1 MSKHQKDLTID
12 KLMDKIKTY
21 ITDEKELDIIKEAYK
36 FAYEK
41 HFGQKRLTG
50 EEYIIHPLNVAYIL
64 TRINADYET
73 LSAALL
79 HDTVEDY
86 NVTKEEIEEKF
97 GHNIMTLVEGVTKI
111 NKLNLSGTT
120 EALINNQ
127 RKILV
132 GLSEDVRVIIIKLAD
147 RLNNMQ
153 TLFVHSEKKQK
164 ETAKETL
171 DILTPIADRLGIN
184 SIKQDLEE
192 LCLRYS
198 KPDEYYD
205 IVEKLNATKAER
217 DNSVAKMIE
226 SVSELLNKHDIKHEI
241 FGRSKSIYSIYK
253 KLEKGKRFSEIYDL
267 LALRILV
274 DTEQDCY
281 QALGIIHSKYR
292 PKPRRFKDYI
302 AMPKTNMYQSL
313 HTTVFGVDGQLFEIQ
328 IRTYDMDRVAEYGIA
343 SHWSYKEKGSVKAV
357 MQNEMEQK
365 LQFFRAIMDLRKEQD
380 NPEEFVNTVKKEV
393 FQNMI
398 YVFTPLGDVI
408 ELPNG
413 STPIDFAYKVHS
425 KVGDHAV
432 GAIVNSNMVPL
443 DYKLKSDDIV
453 KIITNNNS
461 IGPSRE
467 WLNIVATTQAKNKI
481 KAFFNKASKEEN
493 LKKGEE
499 ILSKELRKQKISND
513 EFWGDEKSKK
523 LLADLKINSN
533 NELYSNLGSG
543 KLSISVVMDNYL
555 KKEVSKDEKILEKA
569 TKNSQKQSDN
579 NSLISIA
586 GIDDIK
592 VNLAS
597 CCNPVPGDR
606 IVGYIT
612 KGYGVTIHRMVCP
625 NVSNLDE
632 RLIEVKWN
640 KEVSKLPTNILV
652 RASSDNNSLINI
664 ISKAANNDIP
674 VRKFTSRHSKE
685 DDSIEL
691 TVLVNNKEQ
700 LLKLMNDIKMI
711 PEVTDVERFIRWE
724 YLFKEV

>member
-1 MSKHQKDLTID
+1 MSKHIKDLTIQ

-21 ITDEKELDIIKEAYK
+21 ITDKNELEIIDKAYQ

-41 HFGQKRLTG
+41 HFEQKRLTG
-50 EEYIIHPLNVAYIL
+50 EPYIIHPLNVAYIL
-64 TRINADYET
+64 TRTNADFET

-79 HDTVEDY
+79 HDVVEDC
-86 NVTKEEIEEKF
+86 NVSSDEIEERF
-97 GHNIMTLVEGVTKI
+97 GHNIAVLVDGVTKI

-164 ETAKETL
+164 ATARETL

-192 LCLRYS
+192 FCLRYL

-205 IVEKLNATKAER
+205 IVEKLNATKTER

-226 SVSELLNKHDIKHEI
+226 SVSELLYKHDIKHEI
-241 FGRSKSIYSIYK
+241 KGRSKSIYSIYK
-253 KLEKGKRFSEIYDL
+253 KLEKGKRFSDIYDL

-281 QALGIIHSKYR
+281 QALGIIHSKFR
-292 PKPRRFKDYI
+292 PKPKRFKDYI

-313 HTTVFGVDGQLFEIQ
+313 HTTVFGVDGQLYEIQ
-328 IRTYDMDRVAEYGIA
+328 IRTYEMDRVAEYGIA

-365 LQFFRAIMDLRKEQD
+365 LQFFRAIMDLKKEQD
-380 NPEEFVNTVKKEV
+380 NPEEFVDTVKKEV
-393 FQNMI
+393 FQNTI

-408 ELPNG
+408 ELPSG
-413 STPIDFAYKVHS
+413 STPIDFAYRVHS
-425 KVGDHAV
+425 NVGDKAT
-432 GAIVNSNMVPL
+432 GAIVNSHMVPL
-443 DYKLKSDDIV
+443 DYELHSDDIV

-461 IGPSRE
+461 SGPSRE
-467 WLNIVATTQAKNKI
+467 WLNIVRTTQAKNKI
-481 KAFFNKASKEEN
+481 KAFFNRANKEEN
-493 LKKGEE
+493 LKKGEDL
-499 ILSKELRKQKISND
+499 LSKELRRQKISND
-513 EFWGDEKSKK
+513 EFFDDEKIKK
-523 LLADLKINSN
+523 LLSDLKCNSL
-533 NELYSNLGSG
+533 NELYGNLGSG
-543 KLSISVVMDNYL
+543 KLTVNTVMDNYL
-555 KKEVSKDEKILEKA
+555 KKEVSKDDKIIEKV
-569 TKNSQKQSDN
+569 TKGSNKQSVN
-579 NSLISIA
+579 NSLVSIA

-597 CCNPVPGDR
+597 CCNPVIGDR

-612 KGYGVTIHRMVCP
+612 KGYGVTVHRMLCP
-625 NVSNLDE
+625 NVASLDE

-640 KEVSKLPTNILV
+640 QKQSKLPTNILV
-652 RASSDNNSLINI
+652 RVNGLNNALISI

-674 VRKFTSRHSKE
+674 VRQFSSHRSKE
-685 DDSIEL
+685 DEVIEM
-691 TVLVNNKEQ
+691 TVLVNDKNQ

-711 PEVTDVERFIRWE
+711 SEVTEVERLI
-724 YLFKEV
+724 K

>member
-1 MSKHQKDLTID
+1 
-12 KLMDKIKTY
+12 
-21 ITDEKELDIIKEAYK
+21 
-36 FAYEK
+36 
-41 HFGQKRLTG
+41 
-50 EEYIIHPLNVAYIL
+50 
-64 TRINADYET
+64 
-73 LSAALL
+73 
-79 HDTVEDY
+79 
-86 NVTKEEIEEKF
+86 
-97 GHNIMTLVEGVTKI
+97 
-111 NKLNLSGTT
+111 
-120 EALINNQ
+120 
-127 RKILV
+127 
-132 GLSEDVRVIIIKLAD
+132 
-147 RLNNMQ
+147 
-153 TLFVHSEKKQK
+153 
-164 ETAKETL
+164 
-171 DILTPIADRLGIN
+171 
-184 SIKQDLEE
+184 
-192 LCLRYS
+192 
-198 KPDEYYD
+198 
-205 IVEKLNATKAER
+205 
-217 DNSVAKMIE
+217 
-226 SVSELLNKHDIKHEI
+226 
-241 FGRSKSIYSIYK
+241 
-253 KLEKGKRFSEIYDL
+253 
-267 LALRILV
+267 
-274 DTEQDCY
+274 
-281 QALGIIHSKYR
+281 
-292 PKPRRFKDYI
+292 
-302 AMPKTNMYQSL
+302 MPKTNMYQSL

-632 RLIEVKWN
+632 RLIEVKY
-640 KEVSKLPTNILV
+640 
-652 RASSDNNSLINI
+652 
-664 ISKAANNDIP
+664 IS
-674 VRKFTSRHSKE
+674 
-685 DDSIEL
+685 
-691 TVLVNNKEQ
+691 
-700 LLKLMNDIKMI
+700 
-711 PEVTDVERFIRWE
+711 
-724 YLFKEV
+724 

>member
-1 MSKHQKDLTID
+1 MSKHQKDLTIE

-21 ITDEKELDIIKEAYK
+21 ITDENELSVIDKAYK
-36 FAYEK
+36 YAYEK

-64 TRINADYET
+64 TRISADYET

-79 HDTVEDY
+79 HDVVEDCG
-86 NVTKEEIEEKF
+86 VSVSEIEENF
-97 GHNIMTLVEGVTKI
+97 GHNIAILVDGVTKI

-164 ETAKETL
+164 ETARETL

-192 LCLRYS
+192 LCLRYL

-226 SVSELLNKHDIKHEI
+226 SVSDLLNKHDIKHEI
-241 FGRSKSIYSIYK
+241 FGRSKSIYSIHK

-281 QALGIIHSKYR
+281 QALGIIHSKFR
-292 PKPRRFKDYI
+292 PKPKRFKDYI

-313 HTTVFGVDGQLFEIQ
+313 HTTVFGIDGQLYEIQ
-328 IRTYDMDRVAEYGIA
+328 IRTYEMDRVAEYGIA

-365 LQFFRAIMDLRKEQD
+365 LQFFRAIMDLKKEQE
-380 NPEEFVNTVKKEV
+380 NPEDFVNTVKEEV
-393 FQNMI
+393 FHNTI

-413 STPIDFAYKVHS
+413 STPVDFAYKVHTN
-425 KVGDHAV
+425 VGDKTT

-461 IGPSRE
+461 AGPSRE
-467 WLNIVATTQAKNKI
+467 WLNFVQTTHAKNKI
-481 KAFFNKASKEEN
+481 KSFFNRVNKEEN

-513 EFWGDEKSKK
+513 EFFDEEKFKK
-523 LLADLKINSN
+523 LLSDLKFNSA
-533 NELYSNLGSG
+533 NELYGNLGSG
-543 KLSISVVMDNYL
+543 KISINTVMDNFL
-555 KKEVSKDEKILEKA
+555 KKEVSKEEKILEKA
-569 TKNSQKQSDN
+569 AKGSQKQSSS
-579 NSLISIA
+579 NSLIGVA

-612 KGYGVTIHRMVCP
+612 KGYGITVHRMVCP

-640 KEVSKLPTNILV
+640 TDSSKLPTNILV
-652 RASSDNNSLINI
+652 RSNSDNNSLINI

-674 VRKFTSRHSKE
+674 VRRFNSHRSKE
-685 DDSIEL
+685 DDAIEM

-711 PEVTDVERFIRWE
+711 PEVTDVERLI
-724 YLFKEV
+724 K

>member
-1 MSKHQKDLTID
+1 MSKHQKDLTIE

-21 ITDEKELDIIKEAYK
+21 ITDEKELSVIDEAYK

-64 TRINADYET
+64 TRISADYET

-79 HDTVEDY
+79 HDVVEDC
-86 NVTKEEIEEKF
+86 NVSINEIEEKF
-97 GHNIMTLVEGVTKI
+97 GHNISILVDGVTKI

-164 ETAKETL
+164 ETSRETL

-192 LCLRYS
+192 LCLRYL
-198 KPDEYYD
+198 KPEEYYD

-241 FGRSKSIYSIYK
+241 KGRSKSIYSIYK
-253 KLEKGKRFSEIYDL
+253 KLEKGKRFSDIYDL
-267 LALRILV
+267 LALRIFV

-281 QALGIIHSKYR
+281 QALGIIHSKFR

-313 HTTVFGVDGQLFEIQ
+313 HTTVFGVDGQLYEIQ
-328 IRTYDMDRVAEYGIA
+328 IRTYEMDRVAEYGIA

-365 LQFFRAIMDLRKEQD
+365 LQFFRAIMDLKKEQD
-380 NPEEFVNTVKKEV
+380 NPEDFVNTVKKEV
-393 FQNMI
+393 FQNTI

-413 STPIDFAYKVHS
+413 STPIDFAYKVHTN
-425 KVGDHAV
+425 VGDKAT

-461 IGPSRE
+461 TGPSRE
-467 WLNIVATTQAKNKI
+467 WLNIVRTTQAKSKI
-481 KAFFNKASKEEN
+481 KAFFNRVNKEEN
-493 LKKGEE
+493 YKKGED

-513 EFWGDEKSKK
+513 EFFDDEKFKK
-523 LLADLKINSN
+523 LLSDLKVNSV
-533 NELYSNLGSG
+533 NELYGNLGSG
-543 KLSISVVMDNYL
+543 KLSINAVMDNFL
-555 KKEVSKDEKILEKA
+555 KKEVTKDEKIIEKA
-569 TKNSQKQSDN
+569 TKGSQKENVS

-612 KGYGVTIHRMVCP
+612 KGYGITVHRMICP

-640 KEVSKLPTNILV
+640 TESSKLPTNILV
-652 RASSDNNSLINI
+652 RTSSDNNSLIDI

-674 VRKFTSRHSKE
+674 VRKFNSHRSKE
-685 DDSIEL
+685 DEAIEM

-700 LLKLMNDIKMI
+700 LLKLMNDIKII
-711 PEVTDVERFIRWE
+711 PEVTDVERLIR
-724 YLFKEV
+724 

>member
-1 MSKHQKDLTID
+1 MSKHQKDLTIE

-21 ITDEKELDIIKEAYK
+21 ITDENELSVIDKAYK
-36 FAYEK
+36 YAYEK

-64 TRINADYET
+64 TRISADYET

-79 HDTVEDY
+79 HDVVEDCG
-86 NVTKEEIEEKF
+86 VSVSEIEENF
-97 GHNIMTLVEGVTKI
+97 GHNIAILVDGVTKI

-164 ETAKETL
+164 ETARETL

-192 LCLRYS
+192 LCLRYL

-226 SVSELLNKHDIKHEI
+226 SVSDLLNKHDIKHEI
-241 FGRSKSIYSIYK
+241 FGRSKSIYSIHK

-281 QALGIIHSKYR
+281 QALGIIHSKFR
-292 PKPRRFKDYI
+292 PKPKRFKDYI

-313 HTTVFGVDGQLFEIQ
+313 HTTVFGIDGQLYEIQ
-328 IRTYDMDRVAEYGIA
+328 IRTYEMDRVAEYGIA

-365 LQFFRAIMDLRKEQD
+365 LQFFRAIMDLKKEQE
-380 NPEEFVNTVKKEV
+380 NPEDFVNTVKEEV
-393 FQNMI
+393 FHNTI

-413 STPIDFAYKVHS
+413 STPVDFAYKVHTN
-425 KVGDHAV
+425 VGDKTT

-461 IGPSRE
+461 AGPSRE
-467 WLNIVATTQAKNKI
+467 WLNFVQTTHAKNKI
-481 KAFFNKASKEEN
+481 KAFFNRVNKEEN

-513 EFWGDEKSKK
+513 EFFDDEKFKK
-523 LLADLKINSN
+523 LLSDLKFNSA
-533 NELYSNLGSG
+533 NELYGNLGSG
-543 KLSISVVMDNYL
+543 KISINTVMDNFL
-555 KKEVSKDEKILEKA
+555 KKEVSKEEKILEKA
-569 TKNSQKQSDN
+569 AKGSQKQSSS
-579 NSLISIA
+579 NSLIGVA
-586 GIDDIK
+586 GIDEVK

-612 KGYGVTIHRMVCP
+612 KGYGITVHRMVCP

-640 KEVSKLPTNILV
+640 TDSSKLPTNILV
-652 RASSDNNSLINI
+652 RSNSDNNSLINI

-674 VRKFTSRHSKE
+674 VRRFNSHRSKE
-685 DDSIEL
+685 DDAIEM

-711 PEVTDVERFIRWE
+711 PEVTDVERLI
-724 YLFKEV
+724 K

>member
-1 MSKHQKDLTID
+1 MSKHQKDLTIE

-21 ITDEKELDIIKEAYK
+21 ITDDKELAIIDKAYK

-41 HFGQKRLTG
+41 HFDQKRLTG
-50 EEYIIHPLNVAYIL
+50 EPYIIHPLNVAYIL
-64 TRINADYET
+64 TRTNADYET

-79 HDTVEDY
+79 HDVVEDC
-86 NVTKEEIEEKF
+86 NVSIQEIEEKF
-97 GHNIMTLVEGVTKI
+97 GHNIAVLVDGVTKI

-164 ETAKETL
+164 ATARETL

-192 LCLRYS
+192 LCLRYL

-253 KLEKGKRFSEIYDL
+253 KLEKGKRFSDIYDL

-281 QALGIIHSKYR
+281 QALGIIHSKFR
-292 PKPRRFKDYI
+292 PKPKRFKDYI

-313 HTTVFGVDGQLFEIQ
+313 HTTVFGVDGQLYEIQ
-328 IRTYDMDRVAEYGIA
+328 IRTYEMDRVAEYGIA

-365 LQFFRAIMDLRKEQD
+365 LQFFRAIMDLKREQD

-393 FQNMI
+393 FQNTI

-413 STPIDFAYKVHS
+413 STPIDFAYRVHTN
-425 KVGDHAV
+425 VGDKAT
-432 GAIVNSNMVPL
+432 GAIVNSHMVPL
-443 DYKLKSDDIV
+443 DYQLKSDDIV

-461 IGPSRE
+461 PGPSRE
-467 WLNIVATTQAKNKI
+467 WLNFVRTTQAKNKI
-481 KAFFNKASKEEN
+481 KAFFNRVNKEEN
-493 LKKGEE
+493 LKKGED

-513 EFWGDEKSKK
+513 EFFDDEKIKK
-523 LLADLKINSN
+523 LLSDLKFNSV
-533 NELYSNLGSG
+533 NELYGNLGSG
-543 KLSISVVMDNYL
+543 KLSINTVMDNYL
-555 KKEVSKDEKILEKA
+555 KKEVSKEEKIIEKA
-569 TKNSQKQSDN
+569 TKGSQKQNVS
-579 NSLISIA
+579 NSLVSIA
-586 GIDDIK
+586 GIQDIK

-612 KGYGVTIHRMVCP
+612 KGYGITVHRMVCP
-625 NVSNLDE
+625 NVAELDE

-640 KEVSKLPTNILV
+640 TESSKLPTNILV
-652 RASSDNNSLINI
+652 RTNGLNNTLIDI
-664 ISKAANNDIP
+664 ISKATNNDIP
-674 VRKFTSRHSKE
+674 VRQFNSHRSKE
-685 DDSIEL
+685 DEAIEM
-691 TVLVNNKEQ
+691 TVLVNNKDQ
-700 LLKLMNDIKMI
+700 LIKLMNDIKMI
-711 PEVTDVERFIRWE
+711 PEVTDVERLI
-724 YLFKEV
+724 K

>member
-1 MSKHQKDLTID
+1 MSKHQKDLTIE

-21 ITDEKELDIIKEAYK
+21 ITDENELSVIDKAYK
-36 FAYEK
+36 YAYEK

-64 TRINADYET
+64 TRISADYET

-79 HDTVEDY
+79 HDVVEDCG
-86 NVTKEEIEEKF
+86 VSVSEIEENF
-97 GHNIMTLVEGVTKI
+97 GHNIAILVDGVTKI

-164 ETAKETL
+164 ETARETL

-192 LCLRYS
+192 LCLRYL

-226 SVSELLNKHDIKHEI
+226 SVSDLLNKHDIKHEI

-281 QALGIIHSKYR
+281 QALGIIHSKFR
-292 PKPRRFKDYI
+292 PKPKRFKDYI

-313 HTTVFGVDGQLFEIQ
+313 HTTVFGIDGQLYEIQ
-328 IRTYDMDRVAEYGIA
+328 IRTYEMDRVAEYGIA

-365 LQFFRAIMDLRKEQD
+365 LQFFRAIMDLKKEQE
-380 NPEEFVNTVKKEV
+380 NPEDFVNTVKEEV
-393 FQNMI
+393 FHNTI

-413 STPIDFAYKVHS
+413 STPVDFAYKVHTN
-425 KVGDHAV
+425 VGDKTT

-461 IGPSRE
+461 AGPSRE
-467 WLNIVATTQAKNKI
+467 WLNFVQTTHAKNKI
-481 KAFFNKASKEEN
+481 KSFFNRVNKEEN

-513 EFWGDEKSKK
+513 EFFDEEKFKK
-523 LLADLKINSN
+523 LLSDLKFNSA
-533 NELYSNLGSG
+533 NELYGNLGSG
-543 KLSISVVMDNYL
+543 KISINTVMDNFL
-555 KKEVSKDEKILEKA
+555 KKEVSKEEKILEKA
-569 TKNSQKQSDN
+569 AKGSQKQSSS
-579 NSLISIA
+579 NSLIGVA

-612 KGYGVTIHRMVCP
+612 KGYGITVHRMVCP

-640 KEVSKLPTNILV
+640 TDSSKLPTNILV
-652 RASSDNNSLINI
+652 RSNSDNNSLINI

-674 VRKFTSRHSKE
+674 VRRFNSHRSKE
-685 DDSIEL
+685 DDAIEM

-711 PEVTDVERFIRWE
+711 PEVTDVERLI
-724 YLFKEV
+724 K

>member
-1 MSKHQKDLTID
+1 MSKHQKDLTIE
-12 KLMDKIKTY
+12 KLMDKVKTY
-21 ITDEKELDIIKEAYK
+21 ITDEKELSVIDKAYK
-36 FAYEK
+36 YAYEK

-64 TRINADYET
+64 TRISADYET

-79 HDTVEDY
+79 HDVVEDCG
-86 NVTKEEIEEKF
+86 VSVSEIEKNF
-97 GHNIMTLVEGVTKI
+97 GHNIAILVDGVTKI

-164 ETAKETL
+164 ETARETL

-192 LCLRYS
+192 LCLRYL

-217 DNSVAKMIE
+217 DNSVAKMID

-281 QALGIIHSKYR
+281 QALGIIHSKFR
-292 PKPRRFKDYI
+292 PKPKRFKDYI

-313 HTTVFGVDGQLFEIQ
+313 HTTVFGIDGQLYEIQ
-328 IRTYDMDRVAEYGIA
+328 IRTYEMDRVAEYGIA

-365 LQFFRAIMDLRKEQD
+365 LQFFRAIMDLKKEQE
-380 NPEEFVNTVKKEV
+380 NPEDFVNTVKEEV
-393 FQNMI
+393 FHNTI

-413 STPIDFAYKVHS
+413 STPVDFAYKVHTN
-425 KVGDHAV
+425 VGDKTT

-461 IGPSRE
+461 PGPSRE
-467 WLNIVATTQAKNKI
+467 WLNFVQTTHAKNKI
-481 KAFFNKASKEEN
+481 KAFFNRVNKEEN
-493 LKKGEE
+493 LKKGED

-513 EFWGDEKSKK
+513 EFFDDEKFKK
-523 LLADLKINSN
+523 LLSDLKCNSA
-533 NELYSNLGSG
+533 NELYGNLGSG
-543 KLSISVVMDNYL
+543 KISISAVMDNFL
-555 KKEVSKDEKILEKA
+555 KKEVSKEAKIIEKA
-569 TKNSQKQSDN
+569 TKGSQKQSSG
-579 NSLISIA
+579 NSLVAVA

-612 KGYGVTIHRMVCP
+612 KGYGITVHRMVCP

-640 KEVSKLPTNILV
+640 TDSSKLPTNILV
-652 RASSDNNSLINI
+652 RSNSDNNSLINI

-674 VRKFTSRHSKE
+674 VRRFNSHRSKE
-685 DDSIEL
+685 DDAIEM

-711 PEVTDVERFIRWE
+711 PEVTDVERLI
-724 YLFKEV
+724 K

>member
-1 MSKHQKDLTID
+1 MSKHQKDLTIE
-12 KLMDKIKTY
+12 KLMDKVKTY
-21 ITDEKELDIIKEAYK
+21 ITDKKELSVIDKAYR

-50 EEYIIHPLNVAYIL
+50 EDYIIHPLNVAYIL

-73 LSAALL
+73 LSAGLL
-79 HDTVEDY
+79 HDVVEDC
-86 NVTKEEIEEKF
+86 NVSIDEIEENF
-97 GHNIMTLVEGVTKI
+97 GHNIAVLVDGVTKI

-127 RKILV
+127 RKIIV

-164 ETAKETL
+164 ATARETL

-192 LCLRYS
+192 YCLRYLNPS
-198 KPDEYYD
+198 EYYD

-217 DNSVAKMIE
+217 DNSVAKMID

-281 QALGIIHSKYR
+281 QALGIIHSKFR
-292 PKPRRFKDYI
+292 PKPKRFKDYI

-313 HTTVFGVDGQLFEIQ
+313 HTTVFGIDGQLYEIQ
-328 IRTYDMDRVAEYGIA
+328 IRTYEMDRVAEYGIA

-365 LQFFRAIMDLRKEQD
+365 LQFFRAIMDLKKEQD
-380 NPEEFVNTVKKEV
+380 NPEDFVDTVKKEV
-393 FQNMI
+393 FQNTI

-413 STPIDFAYKVHS
+413 STPIDFAYKVHTN
-425 KVGDHAV
+425 VGDKAT

-461 IGPSRE
+461 AGPSRE
-467 WLNIVATTQAKNKI
+467 WLNFVRTTHAKNKI
-481 KAFFNKASKEEN
+481 KAFFNKVNKEEN
-493 LKKGEE
+493 LKKGED
-499 ILSKELRKQKISND
+499 ILSRELRKQKISND
-513 EFWGDEKSKK
+513 EFFEDEKLKK
-523 LLADLKINSN
+523 LLSDLKVNSV
-533 NELYSNLGSG
+533 NELCGNLGSG
-543 KLSISVVMDNYL
+543 KISINTVMDAYL
-555 KKEVSKDEKILEKA
+555 RKEISKDKIILSKA
-569 TKNSQKQSDN
+569 TKGSQKQNTS
-579 NSLISIA
+579 NSLIGVA

-612 KGYGVTIHRMVCP
+612 KGYGVTVHRMVCP

-640 KEVSKLPTNILV
+640 TDNSKLPTNILV
-652 RASSDNNSLINI
+652 RANSDNNSLINI

-674 VRKFTSRHSKE
+674 VRKFNSHRSKE
-685 DDSIEL
+685 DDAIEM
-691 TVLVNNKEQ
+691 TVLVDNKEQ
-700 LLKLMNDIKMI
+700 LVKLMNDIKMI
-711 PEVTDVERFIRWE
+711 PEVTDVERLI
-724 YLFKEV
+724 K

>member
-1 MSKHQKDLTID
+1 MSKHQKNLTIE
-12 KLMDKIKTY
+12 KLMDKIKEY
-21 ITDEKELDIIKEAYK
+21 ITDDKELSVISEAYK
-36 FAYEK
+36 FANEK

-50 EEYIIHPLNVAYIL
+50 EDYIIHPLNVAYIL
-64 TRINADYET
+64 TRISADYET
-73 LSAALL
+73 LSAGLL
-79 HDTVEDY
+79 HDVVEDC
-86 NVTKEEIEEKF
+86 NVSIDEIEEKF
-97 GHNIMTLVEGVTKI
+97 GHNIAILVDGVTKI

-127 RKILV
+127 RKIIV

-164 ETAKETL
+164 ATARETL

-184 SIKQDLEE
+184 SIKQDFEE
-192 LCLRYS
+192 YCLRYLNS
-198 KPDEYYD
+198 NEYYD

-274 DTEQDCY
+274 ETEQDCY
-281 QALGIIHSKYR
+281 QALGIIHSKFR
-292 PKPRRFKDYI
+292 PKPKRFKDYI

-313 HTTVFGVDGQLFEIQ
+313 HTTVFGIDGQLYEIQ
-328 IRTYDMDRVAEYGIA
+328 IRTYEMDRVAEYGIA

-380 NPEEFVNTVKKEV
+380 TPEDFVYTVKKEV
-393 FQNMI
+393 FQNTI

-413 STPIDFAYKVHS
+413 STPIDFAYKVHTN
-425 KVGDHAV
+425 VGDKTV
-432 GAIVNSNMVPL
+432 GAIVNSNMVSL

-461 IGPSRE
+461 PGPSRE
-467 WLNIVATTQAKNKI
+467 WLNIVRTTQAKSKI
-481 KAFFNKASKEEN
+481 KAFFNRVNKEEN
-493 LKKGEE
+493 LKKGED

-513 EFWGDEKSKK
+513 EFFDDERFKK
-523 LLADLKINSN
+523 LLNDLKFNSA
-533 NELYSNLGSG
+533 NELYGNLGSS
-543 KLSISVVMDNYL
+543 KISINTVMDTYL
-555 KKEVSKDEKILEKA
+555 KKEVSKEEMILEKA
-569 TKNSQKQSDN
+569 AKGSQKQSSS
-579 NSLISIA
+579 NSLITIA

-592 VNLAS
+592 INLAS

-606 IVGYIT
+606 IVGYVT
-612 KGYGVTIHRMVCP
+612 KGYGVTVHRMVCP
-625 NVSNLDE
+625 NVSKIDE

-640 KEVSKLPTNILV
+640 KENSKLPTNILV
-652 RASSDNNSLINI
+652 RANSNNNSLIDI

-674 VRKFTSRHSKE
+674 VRRFNNHHSKE
-685 DDSIEL
+685 DDAIEM
-691 TVLVNNKEQ
+691 TVLVDNKEQ

-711 PEVTDVERFIRWE
+711 PEVTDVERLI
-724 YLFKEV
+724 K

>member
-1 MSKHQKDLTID
+1 MSKHLKDLTIE

-21 ITDEKELDIIKEAYK
+21 ITDEKELAIIDKAYK

-41 HFGQKRLTG
+41 HFDQKRLTG
-50 EEYIIHPLNVAYIL
+50 EAYIIHPLNVAYIL
-64 TRINADYET
+64 TRTNADYET

-79 HDTVEDY
+79 HDVVEDC
-86 NVTKEEIEEKF
+86 NVSVQEIEEMF
-97 GHNIMTLVEGVTKI
+97 GHNIAVLVDGVTKI

-164 ETAKETL
+164 ATARETL

-192 LCLRYS
+192 LCLRYL

-226 SVSELLNKHDIKHEI
+226 NVSELLNKHDIKHEI

-253 KLEKGKRFSEIYDL
+253 KLEKGKRFSDIYDL

-281 QALGIIHSKYR
+281 QALGIIHSKFR
-292 PKPRRFKDYI
+292 PKPKRFKDYI

-313 HTTVFGVDGQLFEIQ
+313 HTTVFGVDGQLYEIQ
-328 IRTYDMDRVAEYGIA
+328 IRTCEMDRVAEYGIA

-365 LQFFRAIMDLRKEQD
+365 LQFFRAIMDLKREQD

-393 FQNMI
+393 FQNTI

-413 STPIDFAYKVHS
+413 STPIDFAYRVHTN
-425 KVGDHAV
+425 VGDKAT
-432 GAIVNSNMVPL
+432 GAIVNSHMVPL
-443 DYKLKSDDIV
+443 DYELKSDDIV

-461 IGPSRE
+461 PGPSRE
-467 WLNIVATTQAKNKI
+467 WLNIVRTTQAKNKI
-481 KAFFNKASKEEN
+481 KAFFNRVNKEEN
-493 LKKGEE
+493 LKKGED

-513 EFWGDEKSKK
+513 EFFDDEKIKK
-523 LLADLKINSN
+523 LLGDLKFNSI
-533 NELYSNLGSG
+533 NELYGNLGSG
-543 KLSISVVMDNYL
+543 KLSINTVMDNYL
-555 KKEVSKDEKILEKA
+555 KKEVSKEEKIIEKA
-569 TKNSQKQSDN
+569 TKGGQKQNVS
-579 NSLISIA
+579 NSLVSIA
-586 GIDDIK
+586 GIQDIK

-625 NVSNLDE
+625 NVAELDE

-640 KEVSKLPTNILV
+640 TDDNKLPTTILV
-652 RASSDNNSLINI
+652 RSNGLNNTLINI
-664 ISKAANNDIP
+664 ISKATNNDIP
-674 VRKFTSRHSKE
+674 VRQFNSHRSKE
-685 DDSIEL
+685 DEAIEM
-691 TVLVNNKEQ
+691 TVLVKNKEQ

-711 PEVTDVERFIRWE
+711 PEVTDVERLI
-724 YLFKEV
+724 K

>member
-1 MSKHQKDLTID
+1 MSKHQKDLTIE

-21 ITDEKELDIIKEAYK
+21 ITDENELSVIDKAYK
-36 FAYEK
+36 YAYEK

-64 TRINADYET
+64 TRISADYET

-79 HDTVEDY
+79 HDVVEDCG
-86 NVTKEEIEEKF
+86 VSVSEIEENF
-97 GHNIMTLVEGVTKI
+97 GHNIAILVDGVTKI

-164 ETAKETL
+164 ETARETL

-192 LCLRYS
+192 LCLRYL

-226 SVSELLNKHDIKHEI
+226 SVSDLLNKHDIKHEI
-241 FGRSKSIYSIYK
+241 FGRSKSIYSIHK

-281 QALGIIHSKYR
+281 QALGIIHSKFR
-292 PKPRRFKDYI
+292 PKPKRFKDYI

-313 HTTVFGVDGQLFEIQ
+313 HTTVFGIDGQLYEIQ
-328 IRTYDMDRVAEYGIA
+328 IRTYEMDRVAEYGIA

-365 LQFFRAIMDLRKEQD
+365 LQFFRAIMDLKKEQE
-380 NPEEFVNTVKKEV
+380 NPEDFVNTVKEEV
-393 FQNMI
+393 FHNTI

-413 STPIDFAYKVHS
+413 STPVDFAYKVHTN
-425 KVGDHAV
+425 VGDKTT

-461 IGPSRE
+461 AGPSRE
-467 WLNIVATTQAKNKI
+467 WLNFVQTTHAKNKI
-481 KAFFNKASKEEN
+481 KSFFNRVNKEEN

-513 EFWGDEKSKK
+513 EFFDDEKFKK
-523 LLADLKINSN
+523 LLSDLKFNSA
-533 NELYSNLGSG
+533 NELYGNLGSG
-543 KLSISVVMDNYL
+543 KISINTVMDNFL
-555 KKEVSKDEKILEKA
+555 KKEVSKEEKILEKA
-569 TKNSQKQSDN
+569 TKGSQKQSSS
-579 NSLISIA
+579 NSLIGVA

-612 KGYGVTIHRMVCP
+612 KGYGITVHRMVCP

-640 KEVSKLPTNILV
+640 TDSSKLPTNILV
-652 RASSDNNSLINI
+652 RSNSDNNSLINI

-674 VRKFTSRHSKE
+674 VRRFNSHRSKE
-685 DDSIEL
+685 DDAIEM

-711 PEVTDVERFIRWE
+711 PEVTDVERLI
-724 YLFKEV
+724 K

>member
-1 MSKHQKDLTID
+1 MSKHQKDLIIE

-21 ITDEKELDIIKEAYK
+21 ITDENELSVIDKAYK
-36 FAYEK
+36 YAFEK

-64 TRINADYET
+64 TRISADYET

-79 HDTVEDY
+79 HDVVEDCG
-86 NVTKEEIEEKF
+86 VSVSEIEENF
-97 GHNIMTLVEGVTKI
+97 GHNIAILVDGVTKI

-164 ETAKETL
+164 ETARETL

-192 LCLRYS
+192 LCLRYL

-226 SVSELLNKHDIKHEI
+226 SVSDLLNKHDIKHEI
-241 FGRSKSIYSIYK
+241 FGRSKSIYSIHK

-281 QALGIIHSKYR
+281 QALGIIHSKFR
-292 PKPRRFKDYI
+292 PKPKRFKDYI

-313 HTTVFGVDGQLFEIQ
+313 HTTVFGIDGQLYEIQ
-328 IRTYDMDRVAEYGIA
+328 IRTYEMDRVAEYGIA

-365 LQFFRAIMDLRKEQD
+365 LQFFRAIMDLKKEQE
-380 NPEEFVNTVKKEV
+380 NPEDFVNTVKEEV
-393 FQNMI
+393 FHNTI

-413 STPIDFAYKVHS
+413 STPVDFAYKVHTN
-425 KVGDHAV
+425 VGDKTT

-461 IGPSRE
+461 AGPSRE
-467 WLNIVATTQAKNKI
+467 WLNFVQTTHAKNKI
-481 KAFFNKASKEEN
+481 KSFFNRVNKEEN

-513 EFWGDEKSKK
+513 EFFDEEKFKK
-523 LLADLKINSN
+523 LLSDLKFNSA
-533 NELYSNLGSG
+533 NELYGNLGSG
-543 KLSISVVMDNYL
+543 KISINTVMDNFL
-555 KKEVSKDEKILEKA
+555 KKEVSKEEKILEKA
-569 TKNSQKQSDN
+569 AKGSQKQSSS
-579 NSLISIA
+579 NSLIGVA

-612 KGYGVTIHRMVCP
+612 KGYGITVHRMVCP

-640 KEVSKLPTNILV
+640 TDSSKLPTNILV
-652 RASSDNNSLINI
+652 RSNSDNNSLINI

-674 VRKFTSRHSKE
+674 VRRFNSHRSKE
-685 DDSIEL
+685 DDAIEM

-711 PEVTDVERFIRWE
+711 SEVTDVERLI
-724 YLFKEV
+724 K

>member
-21 ITDEKELDIIKEAYK
+21 IVDEKELDIIKEAYK

-79 HDTVEDY
+79 HDTVEDC

-453 KIITNNNS
+453 KIIKNNNS

-711 PEVTDVERFIRWE
+711 PEVTDVERFIR
-724 YLFKEV
+724 

>member
-1 MSKHQKDLTID
+1 MSKHQKDLTIE

-21 ITDEKELDIIKEAYK
+21 ITDEKELSIIDRAYK
-36 FAYEK
+36 FAFEK

-64 TRINADYET
+64 TRISADYET

-79 HDTVEDY
+79 HDVVEDC
-86 NVTKEEIEEKF
+86 NVSSSEIEKEF
-97 GHNIMTLVEGVTKI
+97 GHNIAVLVDGVTKI

-127 RKILV
+127 RKIIV

-164 ETAKETL
+164 ATARETL

-192 LCLRYS
+192 YCLRYLNPS
-198 KPDEYYD
+198 EYYD

-226 SVSELLNKHDIKHEI
+226 SVSDLLNKHDIKHEI

-281 QALGIIHSKYR
+281 QALGIIHSKFR
-292 PKPRRFKDYI
+292 PKPKRFKDYI

-313 HTTVFGVDGQLFEIQ
+313 HTTVFGVDGQLYEIQ
-328 IRTYDMDRVAEYGIA
+328 IRTYEMDRVAEYGIA

-365 LQFFRAIMDLRKEQD
+365 LQFFRAIMDLKKEQD
-380 NPEEFVNTVKKEV
+380 NPEDFVNTVKKEV
-393 FQNMI
+393 FQNTI

-408 ELPNG
+408 ELPSG
-413 STPIDFAYKVHS
+413 STPIDFAYKVHTN
-425 KVGDHAV
+425 VGNKAT

-461 IGPSRE
+461 SGPSRE
-467 WLNIVATTQAKNKI
+467 WLNIVRTTQAKNKI
-481 KAFFNKASKEEN
+481 KAFFNKANKEEN
-493 LKKGEE
+493 LKKGEDV
-499 ILSKELRKQKISND
+499 LSKELRKQKISND
-513 EFWGDEKSKK
+513 DFFADDKIKK
-523 LLADLKINSN
+523 LLSDLKFNSV
-533 NELYSNLGSG
+533 NELYGNLGSG
-543 KLSISVVMDNYL
+543 KISVNAVIDTYL
-555 KKEVSKDEKILEKA
+555 KKEVSKEEKILEKA
-569 TKNSQKQSDN
+569 TKGSEKQNTN
-579 NSLISIA
+579 NSLIGVA

-592 VNLAS
+592 INLAS

-606 IVGYIT
+606 IVGYVT
-612 KGYGVTIHRMVCP
+612 KGYGVTVHRMVCP
-625 NVSNLDE
+625 NVSRLDE

-640 KEVSKLPTNILV
+640 IDSSKLPTNILV
-652 RASSDNNSLINI
+652 RASSDNNSLIDI

-674 VRKFTSRHSKE
+674 VRRFNNHHSKE
-685 DDSIEL
+685 DDAIEM

-711 PEVTDVERFIRWE
+711 PEVTDVERLI
-724 YLFKEV
+724 K

>member
-79 HDTVEDY
+79 HDTIEDC

-555 KKEVSKDEKILEKA
+555 KKEISKDEKILEKA

>member
-1 MSKHQKDLTID
+1 MSKHQKDLTIE

-21 ITDEKELDIIKEAYK
+21 ITDENELSVIDKAYK
-36 FAYEK
+36 YAYEK

-64 TRINADYET
+64 TRISADYET

-79 HDTVEDY
+79 HDVVEDCG
-86 NVTKEEIEEKF
+86 VSVSEIEENF
-97 GHNIMTLVEGVTKI
+97 GHNIAILVDGVTKI

-164 ETAKETL
+164 ETARETL

-192 LCLRYS
+192 LCLRYL

-226 SVSELLNKHDIKHEI
+226 SVSDLLNKHDIKHEI
-241 FGRSKSIYSIYK
+241 FGRSKSIYSIHK

-281 QALGIIHSKYR
+281 QALGIIHSKFR
-292 PKPRRFKDYI
+292 PKPKRFKDYI

-313 HTTVFGVDGQLFEIQ
+313 HTTVFGIDGQLYEIQ
-328 IRTYDMDRVAEYGIA
+328 IRTYEMDRVAEYGIA

-365 LQFFRAIMDLRKEQD
+365 LQFFRAIMDLKKEQE
-380 NPEEFVNTVKKEV
+380 NPEDFVNTVKEEV
-393 FQNMI
+393 FHNTI

-413 STPIDFAYKVHS
+413 STPVDFAYKVHTN
-425 KVGDHAV
+425 VGDKTT

-453 KIITNNNS
+453 KIITSNNS
-461 IGPSRE
+461 SGPSRE
-467 WLNIVATTQAKNKI
+467 WLNFVQTTHAKNKI
-481 KAFFNKASKEEN
+481 KAFFNRVNKEEN

-513 EFWGDEKSKK
+513 EFFDDEKFKK
-523 LLADLKINSN
+523 LLSDLKFNSA
-533 NELYSNLGSG
+533 NELYGNLGSG
-543 KLSISVVMDNYL
+543 KISINTVMDNFL
-555 KKEVSKDEKILEKA
+555 KKEVSKEEKILEKA
-569 TKNSQKQSDN
+569 TKGSQKQSSS
-579 NSLISIA
+579 NSLIGVA

-612 KGYGVTIHRMVCP
+612 KGYGITVHRMVCP

-640 KEVSKLPTNILV
+640 TDSSKLPTNILV
-652 RASSDNNSLINI
+652 RSNSDNNSLINI

-674 VRKFTSRHSKE
+674 VRRFNSHRSKE
-685 DDSIEL
+685 DDAIEM

-711 PEVTDVERFIRWE
+711 PEVTDVERLI
-724 YLFKEV
+724 K

>member
-1 MSKHQKDLTID
+1 MSKHIKDLTIQ

-21 ITDEKELDIIKEAYK
+21 ITDKNELEIIDKAYQ

-41 HFGQKRLTG
+41 HFEQKRLTG
-50 EEYIIHPLNVAYIL
+50 EPYIIHPLNVAYIL
-64 TRINADYET
+64 TRTNADFET

-79 HDTVEDY
+79 HDVVEDC
-86 NVTKEEIEEKF
+86 NVSSDEIEERF
-97 GHNIMTLVEGVTKI
+97 GHNIAVLVDGVTKI

-164 ETAKETL
+164 ATARETL

-192 LCLRYS
+192 FCLRYL

-205 IVEKLNATKAER
+205 IVEKLNATKTER

-226 SVSELLNKHDIKHEI
+226 SVSELLYKHDIKHEI
-241 FGRSKSIYSIYK
+241 KGRSKSIYSIYK
-253 KLEKGKRFSEIYDL
+253 KLEKGKRFSDIYDL

-281 QALGIIHSKYR
+281 QALGIIHSKFR
-292 PKPRRFKDYI
+292 PKPKRFKDYI

-313 HTTVFGVDGQLFEIQ
+313 HTTVFGVDGQLYEIQ
-328 IRTYDMDRVAEYGIA
+328 IRTYEMDRVAEYGIA

-365 LQFFRAIMDLRKEQD
+365 LQFFRAIMDLKKEQD
-380 NPEEFVNTVKKEV
+380 NPEEFVDTVKKEV
-393 FQNMI
+393 FQNTI

-408 ELPNG
+408 ELPSG
-413 STPIDFAYKVHS
+413 STPIDFAYRVHS
-425 KVGDHAV
+425 NVGDKAT
-432 GAIVNSNMVPL
+432 GAIVNSHMVPL
-443 DYKLKSDDIV
+443 DYELHSDDIV

-461 IGPSRE
+461 PGPSRE
-467 WLNIVATTQAKNKI
+467 WLNIVRTTQAKNKI
-481 KAFFNKASKEEN
+481 KAFFNRANKEEN
-493 LKKGEE
+493 LKKGEDL
-499 ILSKELRKQKISND
+499 LSKELRRQKISND
-513 EFWGDEKSKK
+513 EFFDDEKIKK
-523 LLADLKINSN
+523 LLSDLKCNSL
-533 NELYSNLGSG
+533 NELYGNLGSG
-543 KLSISVVMDNYL
+543 KLTVNTVMDNYL
-555 KKEVSKDEKILEKA
+555 KKEVSKDDKIIEKV
-569 TKNSQKQSDN
+569 TKGSNKQSVN
-579 NSLISIA
+579 NSLVSIA

-597 CCNPVPGDR
+597 CCNPVIGDR

-612 KGYGVTIHRMVCP
+612 KGYGVTVHRMLCP
-625 NVSNLDE
+625 NVASLDE

-640 KEVSKLPTNILV
+640 QKQSKLPTNILV
-652 RASSDNNSLINI
+652 RVNGLNNALINI

-674 VRKFTSRHSKE
+674 VRQFSSHRSKE
-685 DDSIEL
+685 DEVIEM
-691 TVLVNNKEQ
+691 TVLVNDKNQ

-711 PEVTDVERFIRWE
+711 SEVTEVERLI
-724 YLFKEV
+724 K

>member
-1 MSKHQKDLTID
+1 MSKHQKDLTIE

-21 ITDEKELDIIKEAYK
+21 ITDEKELSIIDRAYK
-36 FAYEK
+36 FAFEK

-64 TRINADYET
+64 TRISADYET

-79 HDTVEDY
+79 HDVVEDC
-86 NVTKEEIEEKF
+86 NVSSSEIEREF
-97 GHNIMTLVEGVTKI
+97 GHNIAVLVDGVTKI

-127 RKILV
+127 RKIIV

-164 ETAKETL
+164 ATARETL

-192 LCLRYS
+192 YCLRYLNPS
-198 KPDEYYD
+198 EYYD

-226 SVSELLNKHDIKHEI
+226 SVSDLLNKHDIKHEI

-281 QALGIIHSKYR
+281 QALGIIHSKFR
-292 PKPRRFKDYI
+292 PKPKRFKDYI

-313 HTTVFGVDGQLFEIQ
+313 HTTVFGIDGQLYEIQ
-328 IRTYDMDRVAEYGIA
+328 IRTYEMDRVAEYGIA

-365 LQFFRAIMDLRKEQD
+365 LQFFRAIMDLKKEQD
-380 NPEEFVNTVKKEV
+380 NPEDFVNTVKKEV
-393 FQNMI
+393 FQNTI

-408 ELPNG
+408 ELPSG
-413 STPIDFAYKVHS
+413 STPIDFAYKVHTN
-425 KVGDHAV
+425 VGNKAT

-461 IGPSRE
+461 SGPSRE
-467 WLNIVATTQAKNKI
+467 WLNIVRTTQAKNKI
-481 KAFFNKASKEEN
+481 KAFFNKANKEEN
-493 LKKGEE
+493 LKKGEDV
-499 ILSKELRKQKISND
+499 LSKELRKQKISND
-513 EFWGDEKSKK
+513 DFFADDKIKK
-523 LLADLKINSN
+523 LLSDLKFNSV
-533 NELYSNLGSG
+533 NELYGNLGSG
-543 KLSISVVMDNYL
+543 KISVNAVIDTYL
-555 KKEVSKDEKILEKA
+555 KKEVSKEEKILEKA
-569 TKNSQKQSDN
+569 TKGSEKQNTN
-579 NSLISIA
+579 NSLIGVA

-592 VNLAS
+592 INLAS

-606 IVGYIT
+606 IVGYVT
-612 KGYGVTIHRMVCP
+612 KGYGVTVHRMVCP
-625 NVSNLDE
+625 NVSRLDE

-640 KEVSKLPTNILV
+640 IDCSKLPTNILV
-652 RASSDNNSLINI
+652 RASNDNNSLIDI

-674 VRKFTSRHSKE
+674 VRRFNNHHSKE
-685 DDSIEL
+685 DDAIEM

-711 PEVTDVERFIRWE
+711 PEVTDVERLI
-724 YLFKEV
+724 K